1 MKKLIIALILANLL
15 YFAYS
20 RFFEPEQDDPVV
32 YRGEKGVPLLVT
44 LNELERPPAVTS
56 HVPLEVTAQS
66 IQDKLGSGSGL
77 QPEPLS
83 NEVRNGEPTQTPQQQ
98 SGAKADQVTQIAASN
113 NAPPAPSSLAGKG
126 ECLTIGP
133 FSDLGVAKSARLAL
147 EDNKLAVKNRKE
159 MRQIKGAF
167 WVYLPA
173 YPDKETAQ
181 AASKVLAE
189 NGIKDYFIISADE
202 EKNGISLGLYNKKSF
217 ADRRQTDIARLGFKP
232 QVATRERQREYWW
245 LDLET
250 KSPIKNAAWEVDGLS
265 KEIKLT
271 RIECEV

>member
-1 MKKLIIALILANLL
+1 MKKLIIVLIIANIL

-20 RFFEPEQDDPVV
+20 FLREPEEETLIV

-56 HVPLEVTAQS
+56 HVPLEVSADL
-66 IQDKLGSGSGL
+66 IENK
-77 QPEPLS
+77 
-83 NEVRNGEPTQTPQQQ
+83 
-98 SGAKADQVTQIAASN
+98 SGASTEDRNIAQALNSDN
-113 NAPPAPSSLAGKG
+113 NAPALPVENTAAIPPKPNPDDAPQQPVALSGKG

-147 EDNKLAVKNRKE
+147 ENNKMAVKNRKE

-167 WVYLPA
+167 WVYLPS

-202 EKNGISLGLYNKKSF
+202 EQNGISLGLYNKQSF
-217 ADRRQTDIARLGFKP
+217 SDRRRADIARLGFKP
-232 QVATRERQREYWW
+232 LVATRERQREYWW

-250 KSPIKNAAWEVDGLS
+250 KSPIKDAAWEVDGLDDD
-265 KEIKLT
+265 IKLT
-271 RIECEV
+271 RKECNE

>member
-1 MKKLIIALILANLL
+1 MKKLILALIIANLL

-20 RFFEPEQDDPVV
+20 RFVEPEKEELVV

-56 HVPLEVTAQS
+56 HVPLEVTAKA
-66 IQDKLGSGSGL
+66 IENKLGSGSGL
-77 QPEPLS
+77 QEQPASAPR
-83 NEVRNGEPTQTPQQQ
+83 NAEVRTR
-98 SGAKADQVTQIAASN
+98 ADQAADARPDQVRQIAASN
-113 NAPPAPSSLAGKG
+113 NAPPAPSQLPGKG

-147 EDNKLAVKNRKE
+147 EKNKLVVKNRKE

-173 YPDKETAQ
+173 YADKETAQ

-202 EKNGISLGLYNKKSF
+202 ETNGISLGLYNKKSF

-232 QVATRERQREYWW
+232 LVATREREREYWW

-250 KSPIKNAAWEVDGLS
+250 KSPIKDAAWEVDGLS
-265 KEIKLT
+265 EEIKLT
-271 RIECEV
+271 RKECEA

>member
-1 MKKLIIALILANLL
+1 MKKLILALILANLL

-20 RFFEPEQDDPVV
+20 RFVDPEKEELVV

-56 HVPLEVTAQS
+56 HVPLDVTSQT
-66 IQDKLGSGSGL
+66 IQNKLGSGSGL
-77 QPEPLS
+77 PSAPANAAQGAAVTAPSDERADAKPE
-83 NEVRNGEPTQTPQQQ
+83 EV
-98 SGAKADQVTQIAASN
+98 KQIAASN
-113 NAPPAPSSLAGKG
+113 NAPPAPSNLPGKG

-173 YPDKETAQ
+173 YSDKETAQ
-181 AASKVLAE
+181 AASKVLAD

-202 EKNGISLGLYNKKSF
+202 ETNGISLGLYNKKSF

-232 QVATRERQREYWW
+232 LVATRERQREYWW

-265 KEIKLT
+265 KEIQLT
-271 RIECEV
+271 RKECEV